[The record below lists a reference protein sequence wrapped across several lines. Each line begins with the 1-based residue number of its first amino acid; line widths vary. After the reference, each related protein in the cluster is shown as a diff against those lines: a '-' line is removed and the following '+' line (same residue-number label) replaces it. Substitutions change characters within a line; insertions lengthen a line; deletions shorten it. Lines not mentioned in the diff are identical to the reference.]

1 MDQETLEQTKAL
13 ENESRPRRKFLA
25 GQFEGPLDLL
35 WCLIRESK
43 VNIYDIPIAHITEQ
57 YLDYLDSI
65 VVTDLTDLSDF
76 YSWAAKLVHIK
87 SKMLLPV
94 EFTSDDDD
102 MEDPRQELVEKL
114 IEYQKF
120 KKLSELMEEQED
132 DAAYTF
138 ERKKIQRMLP
148 FDDAESQ
155 WERVDTWELLQQMQ
169 KIYRSMVSRNS
180 NEKILNR
187 FEEISVNE
195 KITLMNEKLDETGS
209 CMFTDLITRRGNEMD
224 VICAFMALLEA
235 VKFKM
240 ATIYQSRLFGDIK
253 ICRYQEAA

>member
-1 MDQETLEQTKAL
+1 MEQETMEQTQDV
-13 ENESRPRRKFLA
+13 ETRPKRKFTA

-35 WCLIRESK
+35 LSLIHESK
-43 VNIYDIPIAHITEQ
+43 INIYDIPIAQITDQ

-65 VVTDLTDLSDF
+65 VETDLTDLSEF
-76 YSWAAKLVHIK
+76 YSWAARLIK
-87 SKMLLPV
+87 WKSESLLPV
-94 EFTSDDDD
+94 NVPYDDDY
-102 MEDPRQELVEKL
+102 EDPRQELVEKL

-132 DAAYTF
+132 DSAYTF

-169 KIYRSMVSRNS
+169 KIYRGMMTKYSD
-180 NEKILNR
+180 EKVFNNQ
-187 FEEISVNE
+187 EEINVNE
-195 KITLMNEKLDETGS
+195 KITLMNEKLEDAGF

-224 VICAFMALLEA
+224 IICAFIAILEA

-253 ICRYQEAA
+253 ICKYQDAA